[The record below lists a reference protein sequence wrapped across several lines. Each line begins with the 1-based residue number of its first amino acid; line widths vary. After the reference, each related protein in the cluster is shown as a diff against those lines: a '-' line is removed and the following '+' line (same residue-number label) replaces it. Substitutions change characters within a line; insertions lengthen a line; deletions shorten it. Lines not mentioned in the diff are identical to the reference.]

1 MVGWASSGSGGKTLS
16 EMSAINAAL
25 SSTPTEQMRKELLA
39 AEVALPDQDE
49 LASLS
54 ASFTGWLEELR
65 YNLGL
70 PASHTYAN
78 LFSTVD
84 EDVRHYTATA
94 AAACVVVQRMI
105 AAMHHMHY
113 VHASQAF
120 AR

>member
-84 EDVRHYTATA
+84 EDVRYYTATA
-94 AAACVVVQRMI
+94 SAACVVVQRVI